1 MAFSNAL
8 DYKFM
13 IKEKTLM
20 KKVLSL
26 IAILCLALVCFAGC
40 DIFNQPT
47 EPTCEHEWADATC
60 TAPKTCSL
68 CGATDGEALGHTE
81 ETVAGTAA
89 TCTESGMTDGKKCT
103 VCGETIVEQTA
114 ISALGHTEE
123 TVAGTPATCTEPG
136 MTDGKKCTTC
146 GVTTAE
152 QTAID
157 ALGHK
162 AGKDDG
168 DVTTPVKCAN
178 EGCDEILVAAK
189 EAIALTIPEF
199 ENGAVVA
206 DKMNYAIG
214 DTVKLTINP
223 EWGYT
228 QKLYVDGEPLM
239 LDWNNNVYSFVAEKD
254 SYEISGSFVLSLDV
268 APKDPTRWE
277 TGNQAHG
284 ILQRGSPRADTQ
296 RGTAGCFQYP

>member
-1 MAFSNAL
+1 
-8 DYKFM
+8 
-13 IKEKTLM
+13 M

-103 VCGETIVEQTA
+103 VCGETTVEQTA

-189 EAIALTIPEF
+189 EAISLQEAKEEYERLLARQLVE
-199 ENGAVVA
+199 
-206 DKMNYAIG
+206 
-214 DTVKLTINP
+214 
-223 EWGYT
+223 
-228 QKLYVDGEPLM
+228 
-239 LDWNNNVYSFVAEKD
+239 EK
-254 SYEISGSFVLSLDV
+254 
-268 APKDPTRWE
+268 R
-277 TGNQAHG
+277 
-284 ILQRGSPRADTQ
+284 
-296 RGTAGCFQYP
+296 